1 MVGCVKTFG
10 KKQIR
15 RIRDSCRHSQR
26 CHSMQ
31 FGLMCDVAN
40 ARGLLRQAP
49 YPELNFFSPFG
60 FIDFTTLLY

>member
-1 MVGCVKTFG
+1 
-10 KKQIR
+10 
-15 RIRDSCRHSQR
+15 
-26 CHSMQ
+26 MQ

-60 FIDFTTLLY
+60 IIDFTALLY